1 MSGIIGQV
9 ECAYCGKA
17 IEQHESRFVVELEGE
32 TLQFHAR
39 YEWEAYQAEREPLHP
54 GFTQRRGG
62 KSRG

>member
-1 MSGIIGQV
+1 MSAIIGQA

-17 IEQHESRFVVELEGE
+17 IERDESRFVVELEGE

-54 GFTQRRGG
+54 SFTQRRGG
-62 KSRG
+62 KKK